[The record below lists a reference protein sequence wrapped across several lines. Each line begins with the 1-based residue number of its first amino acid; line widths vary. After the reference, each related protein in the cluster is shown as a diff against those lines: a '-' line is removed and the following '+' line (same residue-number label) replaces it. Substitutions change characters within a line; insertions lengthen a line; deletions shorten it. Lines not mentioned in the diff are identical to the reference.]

1 MHLAVRSDARRSSM
15 MHFGRRT
22 SVSTAR
28 GGRKSSDEQLA
39 RKSSGRVKKKGTA
52 AEAKNS
58 KSCSRKLFH
67 VVRAIALMGGAE
79 WVSDRR
85 DPNPNAAGRT

>member
-1 MHLAVRSDARRSSM
+1 MRRILLA
-15 MHFGRRT
+15 
-22 SVSTAR
+22 
-28 GGRKSSDEQLA
+28 LA
-39 RKSSGRVKKKGTA
+39 LGASLGTA

-67 VVRAIALMGGAE
+67 VVRAIALVGGAE

-85 DPNPNAAGRT
+85 DLNPNAAGRT